1 MPRRHP
7 ETSTTERLVIVGNG
21 MAGHRLVEALL
32 ARPQRPASITV
43 IGAENAPAYN
53 RILLSPLLAGEM
65 ERDALTLRS
74 AEWYAEQGIELIL
87 GERVEQI
94 DRSAQR
100 LTTDSGRQL
109 GYDRLVLATG
119 STPARPPVP
128 GLELPGVHVF
138 RDLHDADALVHFT
151 QTQTRAAESGRSAVV
166 IGGGLLGLEAAEGL
180 RKRGQGKRGMRVS
193 LLQRDDRLMNRQLD
207 LTAARLLENEL
218 RGRGLDIHTD
228 AQLERLEA
236 DAKGRVCAALL
247 ADGTRL
253 AADCVVVAIGI
264 VPQAELG
271 RVAGLE
277 VNRGIVVDKWLTT
290 SDPAIHALG
299 ECCEFDGHTFG
310 LVEPIWQQ
318 VEVLADRLC
327 GGHVPAAAEPAQGYV
342 EKPTATKLK
351 VSGVSLYAFGP
362 TEPEPEHDVLS
373 YRDPQQGDYRRLLLR
388 NGRLE
393 GAVLYGDTA
402 SGPWYFEQALAGRD
416 LSACRA
422 ALLLG
427 ATDAQALLDETAEQA
442 HESPQRPAKEAA

>member
-7 ETSTTERLVIVGNG
+7 ETSTVEHLVIVGNG

-32 ARPQRPASITV
+32 ARTERPARITV
-43 IGAENAPAYN
+43 IGAEQAPAYN

-65 ERDALTLRS
+65 QREALTLRS

-87 GERVEQI
+87 GERVEKI
-94 DRSAQR
+94 DCDARTLSTDADRR
-100 LTTDSGRQL
+100 LD
-109 GYDRLVLATG
+109 YDRLVLATG
-119 STPARPPVP
+119 SNPARPPVP

-138 RDLHDADALVHFT
+138 RDLHDADALA
-151 QTQTRAAESGRSAVV
+151 RAAESGRNAVV

-180 RKRGQGKRGMRVS
+180 RKRGMQVS

-236 DAKGRVCAALL
+236 DAEGQVCAALL

-264 VPQAELG
+264 VPNAELG

-277 VNRGIVVDKWLTT
+277 VNRGVIVDEWLTT

-299 ECCEFDGHTFG
+299 ECCEHRGNLYG
-310 LVEPIWQQ
+310 LVEPIWRQ
-318 VEVLADRLC
+318 VEVLAERLC
-327 GGHVPAAAEPAQGYV
+327 LDHDHADDEDAQGYV

-351 VSGVSLYAFGP
+351 VSGISLYAFGP
-362 TEPEPEHDVLS
+362 TEAEPDHEVLS

-388 NGRLE
+388 GGRLE

-402 SGPWYFEQALAGRD
+402 SGPWYFEQALAGVD
-416 LSACRA
+416 LTACRT

-427 ATDAQALLDETAEQA
+427 AADAQVLLDDALN
-442 HESPQRPAKEAA
+442 ESPQRPAKEAA

>member
-7 ETSTTERLVIVGNG
+7 ETSTVEHLVIVGNG

-32 ARPQRPASITV
+32 ARTEHPARITV
-43 IGAENAPAYN
+43 IGAEQAPAYN

-65 ERDALTLRS
+65 QREALTLRS

-87 GERVEQI
+87 GERVEKI
-94 DRSAQR
+94 DCDARILSTDAGRR
-100 LTTDSGRQL
+100 LD
-109 GYDRLVLATG
+109 YDRLVLATG
-119 STPARPPVP
+119 SNPARPPVP

-138 RDLHDADALVHFT
+138 RDLHDADALA
-151 QTQTRAAESGRSAVV
+151 RAAESGRNAVV

-180 RKRGQGKRGMRVS
+180 RKRGMAVT
-193 LLQRDDRLMNRQLD
+193 LLQRAERLMNRQLD
-207 LTAARLLENEL
+207 ATAAGLLENEL

-228 AQLERLEA
+228 ARLERLEA
-236 DAKGRVCAALL
+236 DAEGQVCAALL

-264 VPQAELG
+264 VPNAELG

-277 VNRGIVVDKWLTT
+277 VNRGVIVDEWLTT

-299 ECCEFDGHTFG
+299 ECCEHRGNLYG
-310 LVEPIWQQ
+310 LVEPIWRQ
-318 VEVLADRLC
+318 VEVLAERLC
-327 GGHVPAAAEPAQGYV
+327 LDHDHADDEDAQGYV

-351 VSGVSLYAFGP
+351 VSGISLYAFGP
-362 TEPEPEHDVLS
+362 TEAEPDHEVLS

-388 NGRLE
+388 GGRLE

-416 LSACRA
+416 LTACRA

-427 ATDAQALLDETAEQA
+427 AADAQALLDDASN
-442 HESPQRPAKEAA
+442 ESPHSPAKEAA

>member
-1 MPRRHP
+1 MPQRHP
-7 ETSTTERLVIVGNG
+7 ETTATDRLVIVGNG

-32 ARPQRPASITV
+32 ARPERPAITV
-43 IGAENAPAYN
+43 IGAETAPAYN

-65 ERDALTLRS
+65 ERDALTLRD
-74 AEWYAEQGIELIL
+74 ADWYAEQGIELVL
-87 GERVEQI
+87 GERVESI
-94 DRSAQR
+94 DRAARR
-100 LTTDSGRQL
+100 LTTDAGREL

-138 RDLHDADALVHFT
+138 RDLHDADALA
-151 QTQTRAAESGRSAVV
+151 RAAEAGRNAVV

-180 RKRGQGKRGMRVS
+180 RKRGMQVS
-193 LLQRDDRLMNRQLD
+193 LLQREDRLMNRQLD
-207 LTAARLLENEL
+207 LTAARLLESEL

-236 DAKGRVCAALL
+236 NAEGQVCAALL

-271 RVAGLE
+271 RVAELE
-277 VNRGIVVDKWLTT
+277 VNRGVIVDEWLTT
-290 SDPAIHALG
+290 SDPAIYALG
-299 ECCEFDGHTFG
+299 ECCEHRGNLYG
-310 LVEPIWQQ
+310 LVEPIWRQ
-318 VEVLADRLC
+318 VEVLADKLC
-327 GGHVPAAAEPAQGYV
+327 RSDAERSDADSAQGYV

-351 VSGVSLYAFGP
+351 VSGISLYAFGP
-362 TEPEPEHDVLS
+362 TEPEPEHEVLS

-388 NGRLE
+388 DGRLE

-416 LSACRA
+416 LSDCRA

-427 ATDAQALLDETAEQA
+427 AADAQALLDDASN
-442 HESPQRPAKEAA
+442 ESPQRPAKEAA

>member
-7 ETSTTERLVIVGNG
+7 ETSTVEHLVIVGNG

-32 ARPQRPASITV
+32 ARTERPARITV
-43 IGAENAPAYN
+43 IGAEQAPAYN

-65 ERDALTLRS
+65 QREALTLRS

-87 GERVEQI
+87 GERVEKI
-94 DRSAQR
+94 DCDARTLSTDAGRR
-100 LTTDSGRQL
+100 LD
-109 GYDRLVLATG
+109 YDRLVLATG
-119 STPARPPVP
+119 SNPARPPVP

-138 RDLHDADALVHFT
+138 RDLHDADALA
-151 QTQTRAAESGRSAVV
+151 RAAESGRNAVV

-180 RKRGQGKRGMRVS
+180 RKRGMQVS

-236 DAKGRVCAALL
+236 DAEGQVCAVLL

-264 VPQAELG
+264 VPNAELG

-277 VNRGIVVDKWLTT
+277 VNRGVIVDEWLTT

-299 ECCEFDGHTFG
+299 ECCEHRGNLYG
-310 LVEPIWQQ
+310 LVEPIWRQ
-318 VEVLADRLC
+318 VEVLAERLC
-327 GGHVPAAAEPAQGYV
+327 LDHDHADDEDAQGYV

-351 VSGVSLYAFGP
+351 VSGISLYAFGP
-362 TEPEPEHDVLS
+362 TEAEPDHEVLS
-373 YRDPQQGDYRRLLLR
+373 YRDPQQGNYRRLLLR
-388 NGRLE
+388 GGRLE

-402 SGPWYFEQALAGRD
+402 SGPWYFEQALAGVD
-416 LSACRA
+416 LTACRT

-427 ATDAQALLDETAEQA
+427 AADAQALLDDALN
-442 HESPQRPAKEAA
+442 ESPHSPAKEAA

>member
-1 MPRRHP
+1 MPQRHP
-7 ETSTTERLVIVGNG
+7 ETSTTDRLVIVGNG

-32 ARPQRPASITV
+32 ARPERPAITV
-43 IGAENAPAYN
+43 IGAETAPAYN

-65 ERDALTLRS
+65 ERDALTLRD
-74 AEWYAEQGIELIL
+74 ADWYAEQGIELVL
-87 GERVEQI
+87 GERVESI
-94 DRSAQR
+94 DRAARR
-100 LTTDSGRQL
+100 LTTDAGRQL

-138 RDLHDADALVHFT
+138 RDLHDADALA
-151 QTQTRAAESGRSAVV
+151 RAAATGRNAVV

-180 RKRGQGKRGMRVS
+180 RKRGMQVS
-193 LLQRDDRLMNRQLD
+193 LLQREDRLMNRQLD
-207 LTAARLLENEL
+207 LTAARLLESEL
-218 RGRGLDIHTD
+218 RGRGLDIHTE

-236 DAKGRVCAALL
+236 DAEGQVCAALL

-264 VPQAELG
+264 VPQVELG
-271 RVAGLE
+271 RVAELE
-277 VNRGIVVDKWLTT
+277 VNRGIVVDEWLTT
-290 SDPAIHALG
+290 SDPTIHALG
-299 ECCEFDGHTFG
+299 ECCEHLGNLYG
-310 LVEPIWQQ
+310 LVEPIWRQ
-318 VEVLADRLC
+318 VEVLTDKLC
-327 GGHVPAAAEPAQGYV
+327 RASAESAESAQGYV

-351 VSGVSLYAFGP
+351 VSGISLYAFGP
-362 TEPEPEHDVLS
+362 TEPEPEHEVLS

-388 NGRLE
+388 DGRLE

-416 LSACRA
+416 LSDCRA

-427 ATDAQALLDETAEQA
+427 AADAQALLDDALN
-442 HESPQRPAKEAA
+442 ESPQRPAKEAA

>member
-1 MPRRHP
+1 MPQRHP
-7 ETSTTERLVIVGNG
+7 ETTATDRLVIVGNG

-32 ARPQRPASITV
+32 ARPERPAITV
-43 IGAENAPAYN
+43 IGAETAPAYN

-65 ERDALTLRS
+65 ERSALTLRS
-74 AEWYAEQGIELIL
+74 AEWYAEQGIELVL
-87 GERVEQI
+87 GERVESI
-94 DRSAQR
+94 DRAARR
-100 LTTDSGRQL
+100 LTTDAGRQL
-109 GYDRLVLATG
+109 DYDRLVLATG

-138 RDLHDADALVHFT
+138 RDLHDADALA
-151 QTQTRAAESGRSAVV
+151 RAAEAGRNAVV

-180 RKRGQGKRGMRVS
+180 RKRGMQVS
-193 LLQRDDRLMNRQLD
+193 LLQREDRLMNRQLD
-207 LTAARLLENEL
+207 LTAARLLESEL

-236 DAKGRVCAALL
+236 NAEGQVCAALL

-271 RVAGLE
+271 RVAELE
-277 VNRGIVVDKWLTT
+277 VNRGVIVDEWLTT
-290 SDPAIHALG
+290 SDPAIYALG
-299 ECCEFDGHTFG
+299 ECCEHRGNLYG
-310 LVEPIWQQ
+310 LVEPIWRQ
-318 VEVLADRLC
+318 VEVLADKLC
-327 GGHVPAAAEPAQGYV
+327 RSDAERSDADSAQGYV

-351 VSGVSLYAFGP
+351 VSGISLYAFGP
-362 TEPEPEHDVLS
+362 TEPEPEHEVLS

-388 NGRLE
+388 DGRLE

-416 LSACRA
+416 LSDCRA

-427 ATDAQALLDETAEQA
+427 AADAQALLDDASN
-442 HESPQRPAKEAA
+442 ESPQRPAKEAA

>member
-1 MPRRHP
+1 MPQRHP
-7 ETSTTERLVIVGNG
+7 ETTATDRLVIVGNG

-32 ARPQRPASITV
+32 ARPERPAITV
-43 IGAENAPAYN
+43 IGAETAPAYN

-65 ERDALTLRS
+65 ERDALTLRD
-74 AEWYAEQGIELIL
+74 ADWYAEQGIELVL
-87 GERVEQI
+87 GERVESI
-94 DRSAQR
+94 DRAARR
-100 LTTDSGRQL
+100 LTTDAGRQL
-109 GYDRLVLATG
+109 DYDRLVLATG

-138 RDLHDADALVHFT
+138 RDLHDADALA
-151 QTQTRAAESGRSAVV
+151 RAAATGRNAVV

-180 RKRGQGKRGMRVS
+180 RKRGMQVS
-193 LLQRDDRLMNRQLD
+193 LLQREDRLMNRQLD
-207 LTAARLLENEL
+207 LTAARLLESEL

-236 DAKGRVCAALL
+236 NAEGQVCAALL

-271 RVAGLE
+271 RVAELE
-277 VNRGIVVDKWLTT
+277 VNRGVIVDEWLTT
-290 SDPAIHALG
+290 SDPAIYALG
-299 ECCEFDGHTFG
+299 ECCEHRGNLYG
-310 LVEPIWQQ
+310 LVEPIWRQ
-318 VEVLADRLC
+318 VEVLADKLC
-327 GGHVPAAAEPAQGYV
+327 RSDAERSDADSAQGYV

-351 VSGVSLYAFGP
+351 VSGISLYAFGP
-362 TEPEPEHDVLS
+362 TEPEPEHEVLS

-388 NGRLE
+388 DGRLE

-416 LSACRA
+416 LSDCRA

-427 ATDAQALLDETAEQA
+427 AADAQALLDDASN
-442 HESPQRPAKEAA
+442 ESPQRPAKEAA

>member
-1 MPRRHP
+1 MPQRHP
-7 ETSTTERLVIVGNG
+7 ETSATDRLVIVGNG

-32 ARPQRPASITV
+32 ARPERPAITV
-43 IGAENAPAYN
+43 IGAETAPAYN

-65 ERDALTLRS
+65 ERDALTLRD
-74 AEWYAEQGIELIL
+74 ADWYAEQGIELVL
-87 GERVEQI
+87 GERVESI
-94 DRSAQR
+94 DRAARR
-100 LTTDSGRQL
+100 LTTDADREL

-128 GLELPGVHVF
+128 GLELGGVHVF
-138 RDLHDADALVHFT
+138 RDLHDADALA
-151 QTQTRAAESGRSAVV
+151 RAAATGRNAVV

-180 RKRGQGKRGMRVS
+180 RKRGMQVS
-193 LLQRDDRLMNRQLD
+193 LLQREDRLMNRQLD
-207 LTAARLLENEL
+207 LTAARLLESEL

-236 DAKGRVCAALL
+236 DAEGQVCAALL

-264 VPQAELG
+264 VPQVELG
-271 RVAGLE
+271 RVAELE
-277 VNRGIVVDKWLTT
+277 VNRGIVVDEWLTT

-299 ECCEFDGHTFG
+299 ECCEHLGNLYG
-310 LVEPIWQQ
+310 LVEPIWRQ
-318 VEVLADRLC
+318 VEVLADKLC
-327 GGHVPAAAEPAQGYV
+327 RSDAERSDADSAQGYV

-351 VSGVSLYAFGP
+351 VSGISLYAFGP
-362 TEPEPEHDVLS
+362 TEPEPEHEVLS

-388 NGRLE
+388 DGRLE

-416 LSACRA
+416 LSDCRA

-427 ATDAQALLDETAEQA
+427 AADAQALLDDASN
-442 HESPQRPAKEAA
+442 ESPQRPAKEAA

>member
-7 ETSTTERLVIVGNG
+7 ETSTVEHLVIVGNG

-32 ARPQRPASITV
+32 ARTEHPARITV
-43 IGAENAPAYN
+43 IGAEQAPAYN

-65 ERDALTLRS
+65 QREALTLRS

-87 GERVEQI
+87 GERVEKI
-94 DRSAQR
+94 DCDARTLSTDAGRR
-100 LTTDSGRQL
+100 LD
-109 GYDRLVLATG
+109 YDRLVLATG
-119 STPARPPVP
+119 SNPARPPVP

-138 RDLHDADALVHFT
+138 RDLHDADALA
-151 QTQTRAAESGRSAVV
+151 RAAESGRNAVV

-180 RKRGQGKRGMRVS
+180 RKRGMQVS
-193 LLQRDDRLMNRQLD
+193 LLQRAERLMNRQLD
-207 LTAARLLENEL
+207 ATAAGLLENEL

-236 DAKGRVCAALL
+236 DAEGQVCAALL

-264 VPQAELG
+264 VPNAELG

-277 VNRGIVVDKWLTT
+277 VNRGVIVDEWLTT

-299 ECCEFDGHTFG
+299 ECCEHCGNLYG
-310 LVEPIWQQ
+310 LVEPIWRQ
-318 VEVLADRLC
+318 VEVLAERLC
-327 GGHVPAAAEPAQGYV
+327 LDHDHADDEDAQGYV

-351 VSGVSLYAFGP
+351 VSGISLYAFGP
-362 TEPEPEHDVLS
+362 TEAEPDHEVLS

-388 NGRLE
+388 GGRLE

-416 LSACRA
+416 LTACRA

-427 ATDAQALLDETAEQA
+427 AADAQALLDDASN
-442 HESPQRPAKEAA
+442 ESPHSPAKEAA

>member
-1 MPRRHP
+1 MPQRHP
-7 ETSTTERLVIVGNG
+7 ESSAIEHLVIVGNG

-32 ARPQRPASITV
+32 ARPERPATITV
-43 IGAENAPAYN
+43 IGAESAPAYN

-65 ERDALTLRS
+65 DKRDLTLRG
-74 AEWYAEQGIELIL
+74 AEWYAEHGIELIL

-94 DRSAQR
+94 DRCAQR
-100 LTTDSGRQL
+100 LTTGAGREL
-109 GYDRLVLATG
+109 AYDRLVLATG
-119 STPARPPVP
+119 SNPARPPVP

-138 RDLHDADALVHFT
+138 RDLHDADALA
-151 QTQTRAAESGRSAVV
+151 RAAQRGGSAVV

-180 RKRGQGKRGMRVS
+180 RKRGMQVS

-207 LTAARLLENEL
+207 LTAARLLESEL

-236 DAKGRVCAALL
+236 NAEGQVCAALL

-264 VPQAELG
+264 VPNATLG
-271 RVAGLE
+271 RDAGLDTQ
-277 VNRGIVVDKWLTT
+277 RGVIVDEWLTT

-299 ECCEFDGHTFG
+299 ECCEHRGNLYG
-310 LVEPIWQQ
+310 LVEPIWRQ
-318 VEVLADRLC
+318 VEVLADKLC
-327 GGHVPAAAEPAQGYV
+327 RSDAERSDANSAQGYV

-351 VSGVSLYAFGP
+351 VSGISLYAFGP
-362 TEPEPEHDVLS
+362 TEAEPDHDVLS

-402 SGPWYFEQALAGRD
+402 AGPWYFEQALAGRD
-416 LSACRA
+416 LTACRA

-427 ATDAQALLDETAEQA
+427 AADAQALLDDAAEHA
-442 HESPQRPAKEAA
+442 HESPHSPAKEAA

>member
-1 MPRRHP
+1 MPQRHP
-7 ETSTTERLVIVGNG
+7 ETTATDRLVIVGNG

-32 ARPQRPASITV
+32 ARPERPAITV
-43 IGAENAPAYN
+43 IGAETAPAYN

-65 ERDALTLRS
+65 ERSALILRS
-74 AEWYAEQGIELIL
+74 AEWYAEQGIELVL
-87 GERVEQI
+87 GERVESI
-94 DRSAQR
+94 DRAARR
-100 LTTDSGRQL
+100 LTTDAGRQL
-109 GYDRLVLATG
+109 SYDRLVLATG

-138 RDLHDADALVHFT
+138 RDLHDADALA
-151 QTQTRAAESGRSAVV
+151 RAAEAGRNAVV

-180 RKRGQGKRGMRVS
+180 RKRGMQVS
-193 LLQRDDRLMNRQLD
+193 LLQREDRLMNRQLD
-207 LTAARLLENEL
+207 LTAARLLESEL

-236 DAKGRVCAALL
+236 NAEGQVCAALL

-271 RVAGLE
+271 RVAELE
-277 VNRGIVVDKWLTT
+277 VNRGVIVDEWLTT
-290 SDPAIHALG
+290 SDPAIYALG
-299 ECCEFDGHTFG
+299 ECCEHRGNLYG
-310 LVEPIWQQ
+310 LVEPIWRQ
-318 VEVLADRLC
+318 VEVLADKLC
-327 GGHVPAAAEPAQGYV
+327 HSDAERSDAERAQGYV

-351 VSGVSLYAFGP
+351 VSGISLYAFGP
-362 TEPEPEHDVLS
+362 TEPEPEHEVLS

-388 NGRLE
+388 DGRLE

-416 LSACRA
+416 LSDCRA

-427 ATDAQALLDETAEQA
+427 AADAQALLDDASN
-442 HESPQRPAKEAA
+442 ESPQRPAKEAA

>member
-1 MPRRHP
+1 MPQRHP
-7 ETSTTERLVIVGNG
+7 ETTATDRLVIVGNG

-32 ARPQRPASITV
+32 ARPERPAITV
-43 IGAENAPAYN
+43 IGAETAPAYN

-65 ERDALTLRS
+65 ERDALTLRD
-74 AEWYAEQGIELIL
+74 ADWYAEQGIELVL
-87 GERVEQI
+87 GERVESI
-94 DRSAQR
+94 DRTARR
-100 LTTDSGRQL
+100 LTTDAGRQL
-109 GYDRLVLATG
+109 DYDRLVLATG

-138 RDLHDADALVHFT
+138 RDLHDADALA
-151 QTQTRAAESGRSAVV
+151 RAAEAGRNAVV

-180 RKRGQGKRGMRVS
+180 RKRGMQVS
-193 LLQRDDRLMNRQLD
+193 LLQREDRLMNRQLD
-207 LTAARLLENEL
+207 LTAARLLESEL

-236 DAKGRVCAALL
+236 NAEGQVCAALL

-271 RVAGLE
+271 RVAELE
-277 VNRGIVVDKWLTT
+277 VNRGVIVDEWLTT
-290 SDPAIHALG
+290 SDPAIYALG
-299 ECCEFDGHTFG
+299 ECCEHRGNLYG
-310 LVEPIWQQ
+310 LVEPIWRQ
-318 VEVLADRLC
+318 VEVLADKLC
-327 GGHVPAAAEPAQGYV
+327 HSDAERSDADSGQGYV

-351 VSGVSLYAFGP
+351 VSGISLYAFGP
-362 TEPEPEHDVLS
+362 TEPEPEHEVLS

-388 NGRLE
+388 DGRLE

-416 LSACRA
+416 LSDCRA

-427 ATDAQALLDETAEQA
+427 AADAQALLDDASN
-442 HESPQRPAKEAA
+442 ESPQRPAKEAA

>member
-1 MPRRHP
+1 MRQRHP
-7 ETSTTERLVIVGNG
+7 ATASSEHLVIVGNG

-32 ARPQRPASITV
+32 ARPERPARITV
-43 IGAENAPAYN
+43 IGAETAPAYN

-65 ERDALTLRS
+65 EREALTLRD
-74 AEWYAEQGIELIL
+74 AEWYAKQGIELVL
-87 GERVEQI
+87 GERVETI
-94 DRSAQR
+94 ERSARR
-100 LTTDSGRQL
+100 LTTDAGREL
-109 GYDRLVLATG
+109 DYDRLVLVTG
-119 STPARPPVP
+119 SHPARPPVL

-138 RDLHDADALVHFT
+138 RDLHDADALA
-151 QTQTRAAESGRSAVV
+151 RAAEQGSNAVV

-180 RKRGQGKRGMRVS
+180 RKRGMQVS

-236 DAKGRVCAALL
+236 DANGLVCAAHL
-247 ADGTRL
+247 AGGTRL

-264 VPQAELG
+264 VPHTALA
-271 RVAGLE
+271 RTAGLE
-277 VNRGIVVDKWLTT
+277 VNRGVVVDEWLTT

-299 ECCEFDGHTFG
+299 ECCEHRGNLYG
-310 LVEPIWQQ
+310 LVEPIWRQ
-318 VEVLADRLC
+318 VEVVAERLC
-327 GGHVPAAAEPAQGYV
+327 RPNAEGVPGYV

-362 TEPEPEHDVLS
+362 TEAEPGGHEVLS

-388 NGRLE
+388 DGRLE

-416 LSACRA
+416 LTACRP

-427 ATDAQALLDETAEQA
+427 AADAQLLLDDALN
-442 HESPQRPAKEAA
+442 ESPQRPAKEAA